1 MKKVIVLSLGLLL
14 CLTMVACKNSN
25 DTSSKNNEITS
36 EIISSNHDS
45 KTDAKSSFTNLSLT
59 TKSGLVFNY
68 YLYTPKNVKDNMPL
82 ILYLHG
88 GSGKPTTQEGDL
100 TLLTAGDGLPKF
112 IKDKQAEVD
121 SYILFPQLPY
131 GKKGWS
137 DVKTDL
143 LEFLNK
149 ETSLLEVD
157 STKVSITGHSM
168 GGKGAW
174 DISLAYPSTFYKVAA
189 LSGNVTTNDLNLNKF
204 KDKEVWAIVGS
215 EDTIVDP
222 QSSIDFITELQ
233 KTNDKAKLTVIDG
246 YGHFDVPNAYLSTE
260 YDLLNWLIK

>member
-14 CLTMVACKNSN
+14 CHTMVACKNSN

-36 EIISSNHDS
+36 EIISSNDDTDTNNNTGSNDDS
-45 KTDAKSSFTNLSLT
+45 KTDVKSSFTNLSLT

-149 ETSLLEVD
+149 E
-157 STKVSITGHSM
+157 I
-168 GGKGAW
+168 
-174 DISLAYPSTFYKVAA
+174 
-189 LSGNVTTNDLNLNKF
+189 
-204 KDKEVWAIVGS
+204 
-215 EDTIVDP
+215 
-222 QSSIDFITELQ
+222 
-233 KTNDKAKLTVIDG
+233 
-246 YGHFDVPNAYLSTE
+246 
-260 YDLLNWLIK
+260 